1 MNKMQFTTY
10 KKMNSTQPTTVTPNV
25 NVNSSLPMMSA
36 SSRNIQLRMQP
47 NNIQSRNIPVV
58 DSIPVNTRLIYP
70 TLYPPHAPTIPTD
83 PKLKKMKWGEPTW
96 FLFHTLASKIKDEYF
111 LQVRTELL
119 NNIYAIC
126 ANLPCPTCAAH
137 AMEYMKSINFNTIRT
152 KDDLK
157 LMLFNFHNTVNLKKG
172 FALFPYEQ
180 LDEKYSNAITYKIIY
195 NFMAHYQDKHK
206 SIHMIAND
214 LYRSRQVVILKE
226 WFNQNIQYFDV

>member
-10 KKMNSTQPTTVTPNV
+10 KKMNSQQPIAVQPNV
-25 NVNSSLPMMSA
+25 TVNASLPMMSVT
-36 SSRNIQLRMQP
+36 SRNMQLRMQP
-47 NNIQSRNIPVV
+47 NNIQSRTIQAGN
-58 DSIPVNTRLIYP
+58 SIPVNTRPIYP
-70 TLYPPHAPTIPTD
+70 APSPPPPPTD

-96 FLFHTLASKIKDEYF
+96 FLFHTLAHKIKDEYF

-152 KDDLK
+152 KHELK
-157 LMLFNFHNTVNLKKG
+157 IMLFNFHNTVNLKKG

-180 LDEKYSNAITYKIIY
+180 LDEKYANAVTYKIIY
-195 NFMAHYQDKHK
+195 NFMAHHQDKHK

-214 LYRSRQVVILKE
+214 LYRTRQVVILKE
-226 WFNQNIQYFDV
+226 WFNKNIQYFDV